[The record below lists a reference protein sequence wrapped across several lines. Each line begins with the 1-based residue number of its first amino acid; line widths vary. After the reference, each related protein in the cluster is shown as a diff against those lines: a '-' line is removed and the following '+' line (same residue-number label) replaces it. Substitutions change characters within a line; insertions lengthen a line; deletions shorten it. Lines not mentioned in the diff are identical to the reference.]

1 MKYYAV
7 ERTGPY
13 LAHHG
18 ILGQKWGI
26 RRFQNKDGSLT
37 SEGKKRYNTGEGD
50 NDKHKL
56 WPGDRKMLM
65 NMARKNELYDKRFLK
80 RISDSYVRNAPGKD
94 VRLKEYEKYLAN
106 PKLYNPP
113 EIREKNALRAYRSLY
128 KAYNAGEHV
137 DNIKKMIKSNRPND
151 EIKRYSDEAARKE
164 YKKTGSKP
172 LRDLDKAHCEYE
184 KSSKKYDIDRLSDI
198 YTGQAEA
205 LINGLD
211 HRKGLYD

>member
-80 RISDSYVRNAPGKD
+80 RISDSYVITAPSKD
-94 VRLKEYEKYLAN
+94 VRLKEYEKYLN
-106 PKLYNPP
+106 DPKRYNPP
-113 EIREKNALRAYRSLY
+113 EIREINAQRAYRKLY
-128 KAYNAGEHV
+128 KSYNADEHV
-137 DNIKKMIKSNRPND
+137 KNIMQMLDDKRPSADIKKYAD
-151 EIKRYSDEAARKE
+151 DAAARE

-172 LRDLDKAHCEYE
+172 VRDLYEANCEYE
-184 KSSKKYDIDRLSDI
+184 KSSAKEDIDMISYIYADQALS
-198 YTGQAEA
+198 
-205 LINGLD
+205 LRNGLD
-211 HRKGLYD
+211 HRKGEYD